1 MLGFLALAQEAL
13 ARIRDR
19 IFSATVG
26 VSVTLTAGTARA
38 ALATGA
44 VATCQVAP
52 QGASETVATASI
64 DAGIS

>member
-1 MLGFLALAQEAL
+1 MLGFLAIAQEAL

-19 IFSATVG
+19 IFSATSG
-26 VSVTLTAGTARA
+26 VSLSITAGTARA

-64 DAGIS
+64 DVGTS